1 MKVGDAVT
9 RIVDSSNHASLDWS
23 RAPGVIVEVSP
34 ALYRNDEAFYRVVWQ
49 ENTSRSSWYKD
60 FQIEVISDA

>member
-1 MKVGDAVT
+1 MKVGDVVT
-9 RIVDSSNHASLDWS
+9 RIVDSNQASLDWS
-23 RAPGVIVEVSP
+23 RSPGIIVEVSP